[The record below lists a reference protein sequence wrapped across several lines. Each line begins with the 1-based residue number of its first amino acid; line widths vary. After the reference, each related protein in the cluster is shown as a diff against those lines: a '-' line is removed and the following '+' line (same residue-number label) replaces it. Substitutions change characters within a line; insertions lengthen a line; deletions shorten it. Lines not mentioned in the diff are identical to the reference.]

1 MAHRLKGPVSPSAA
15 GLRHRGAVRTL
26 TPQQEKR
33 VPKVESM
40 LRRKTLLVG
49 VVCAVLSLCPLM
61 YGQANGSISG
71 TVTDKSGSVISGAS
85 VEITSQGTGMTREV
99 KTDDSGHYLA
109 PLLPVAFYTI
119 QVKSQGFRTNEQ
131 KDIRLQVDEQ
141 REVDF
146 SLSPASV
153 SSTVEVTATEVAV
166 ETSNPTLGQVITAE
180 QVAELPLNGRD
191 FVQLATLT
199 PGVTQETNPNSF
211 FNAGPSS
218 EVSAPGTFSLSVG
231 GSRAQST
238 DWLLDGNDNN
248 ELTAGGISILS
259 SIDSIQEFK
268 VLTYNYS
275 AEFGTRAGPTV
286 LVTTKSGSKALHGS
300 LYEFLRNTSLDAK
313 SFFATKPEKFNLN
326 QYGGSLGG
334 AIRKNKT
341 FFFLDGEQKPQRH
354 GITFTGLVPT
364 VAMRGGD
371 FTNDAFGR
379 PVPVGTTA
387 ADPVTFDT
395 AIINPNMG
403 PITCGGASTHGAV
416 FPNIYF
422 QCDANGN
429 PMPVAAN
436 GSQQQGQ
443 NCNKIP
449 SGANGLIN
457 PISKQLL
464 ALYPAPNANN
474 PALGINYINSPV
486 RKLDETKFDIR
497 LDHNF
502 SASDTAFAR
511 FSYDQAVSYVPGGGP
526 GFAEQSPFGS
536 NQGIQNHGRNI
547 ALSETH
553 IFSSTKVNQISGGY
567 NRIFNYIT
575 SFGTGSCQA
584 AKFGIPGANLGC
596 ADGSTCKG
604 DIISCGLSSTQLSGG
619 YFSLGDRGFS
629 PFTGGTNVYSIND
642 SFDIILGKHDI
653 KMGGSIRAMQMNVR
667 TNGFQDGYWI
677 LTGLWSNFNPIAD
690 LALGLPSLAIHDQT
704 FLGDTTGR
712 RWKIFRPYVQDDW
725 RATKDLTVNIGLAWD
740 ITTPIAEVAGRQ
752 ADFNPANGQ
761 FLIPGQNYVSDG
773 AGIRT
778 YWKNFE

>member
-1 MAHRLKGPVSPSAA
+1 MP
-15 GLRHRGAVRTL
+15 
-26 TPQQEKR
+26 KR
-33 VPKVESM
+33 KA
-40 LRRKTLLVG
+40 LLV
-49 VVCAVLSLCPLM
+49 AVLCSVICLCPLL
-61 YGQANGSISG
+61 YSQANGSLSG
-71 TVTDKSGSVISGAS
+71 TVTDKTGSVISGAT
-85 VEITSQGTGMTREV
+85 VKITSQGTGITREV
-99 KTDDSGHYLA
+99 KTDGSGHYIA
-109 PLLPVAFYTI
+109 PFLPVSIYTI
-119 QVKSQGFRTNEQ
+119 RVESQGFQTTEQ

-141 REVDF
+141 REVNF
-146 SLSPASV
+146 TLNPASV
-153 SSTVEVTATEVAV
+153 SQTVEVSAEEVAV
-166 ETSNPTLGQVITAE
+166 ETSNPTLGQVITSQE
-180 QVAELPLNGRD
+180 VAQLPLNGRD

-199 PGVTQETNPNSF
+199 PGTVAETNPNSF
-211 FNAGPSS
+211 FTNAASS
-218 EVSAPGTFSLSVG
+218 EVAARGAFSLSVG
-231 GSRAQST
+231 GSRANST

-286 LVTTKSGSKALHGS
+286 LVTTKSGSNALHGS

-341 FFFLDGEQKPQRH
+341 FFFLDGEQKSQRH

-403 PITCGGASTHGAV
+403 PITGGGASTNGAV

-526 GFAEQSPFGS
+526 GFAEQSP
-536 NQGIQNHGRNI
+536 
-547 ALSETH
+547 
-553 IFSSTKVNQISGGY
+553 
-567 NRIFNYIT
+567 
-575 SFGTGSCQA
+575 
-584 AKFGIPGANLGC
+584 
-596 ADGSTCKG
+596 
-604 DIISCGLSSTQLSGG
+604 
-619 YFSLGDRGFS
+619 
-629 PFTGGTNVYSIND
+629 
-642 SFDIILGKHDI
+642 
-653 KMGGSIRAMQMNVR
+653 
-667 TNGFQDGYWI
+667 
-677 LTGLWSNFNPIAD
+677 
-690 LALGLPSLAIHDQT
+690 
-704 FLGDTTGR
+704 
-712 RWKIFRPYVQDDW
+712 
-725 RATKDLTVNIGLAWD
+725 
-740 ITTPIAEVAGRQ
+740 
-752 ADFNPANGQ
+752 
-761 FLIPGQNYVSDG
+761 
-773 AGIRT
+773 
-778 YWKNFE
+778 